1 MQTEY
6 YILAI
11 LVITLLIFFAI
22 AGVLTII
29 QRQKLKTKAKEYAK
43 EALVFHEKLEQL
55 SAPSHF
61 FTDEEVL
68 QLKQEF
74 SPLVNAVK
82 KLYKSSLITHKYL
95 NDLGLK
101 EFLEERMLVNHIQ
114 VKNNQKFRSQNS

>member
-61 FTDEEVL
+61 FTDEEAL

>member
-43 EALVFHEKLEQL
+43 EALLFHEKLEQL
-55 SAPSHF
+55 SDPSHF
-61 FTDEEVL
+61 FTDEEAL

-114 VKNNQKFRSQNS
+114 VTNNQKFRSHNS